1 MQAEKSTISQIIQ
14 RYLSFLSGTVGPSS
28 TGLSS
33 YHHII
38 MISDF
43 RIISLSKVQS
53 MDNYENPPTKVI
65 QFLVTETNLY
75 QVPREI
81 QNIKVNITMV
91 VIMSKQISL

>member
-1 MQAEKSTISQIIQ
+1 
-14 RYLSFLSGTVGPSS
+14 
-28 TGLSS
+28 
-33 YHHII
+33 

-43 RIISLSKVQS
+43 GIISLSKVKS
-53 MDNYENPPTKVI
+53 LDNDENPPTKVI